1 MIINVNSVN
10 KLGFIDFD
18 IDPKLDLIAEIK
30 RLKQEKKATILAHY
44 YQTPEVQDIA
54 DFVGDSLA
62 LSQKV
67 VDINSDIIVFAGVKF
82 MAETTK
88 ILSPDKKVILPDLNA
103 GCSLADSCN
112 YKEFKEFLKDY
123 PNHTVVTYVNTTAEI
138 KSLSHIC
145 CTSSNAIKIV
155 NSVPREKGVVFAPDK
170 NLGNYIKSLTD
181 RENMV
186 IWNGAC
192 HVHEEFSVEAITEL
206 NRKYPNAKVIAH
218 PECKKPVLILADFI
232 GSTAQ
237 LLQFTKED
245 SCKEYIVATESG
257 IIHQMKKSNP
267 EKKFLSP
274 PPVATNCGCS
284 ECNFMKMITLKKI
297 YLSLKYE
304 LPVIEL
310 DKELMDKA
318 RLPILKMLE
327 ISK

>member
-10 KLGFIDFD
+10 KLGFVDLE

-30 RLKQEKKATILAHY
+30 RLKQEKNATILAHY
-44 YQTPEVQDIA
+44 YQNPEIQDIA

-67 VDINSDIIVFAGVKF
+67 VDIKSDIIVFAGVKF

-88 ILSPDKKVILPDLNA
+88 ILSPTKKVILPDLNA

-112 YKEFKEFLKDY
+112 YEDFKKFLIDY
-123 PNHTVVTYVNTTAEI
+123 PIHVVVTYVNTTADI

-145 CTSSNAIKIV
+145 CTSSNAVKIV
-155 NSVPREKGVVFAPDK
+155 NSIPKDKGVVFAPDR
-170 NLGNYIKSLTD
+170 NLGNYIKNLTD

-186 IWNGAC
+186 IWDGAC
-192 HVHEEFSVEAITEL
+192 HVHEEFSVEAIVDL
-206 NRKYPNAKVIAH
+206 KKKYPKAKVIAH
-218 PECKKPVLILADFI
+218 PECKRPVLLLAEFI
-232 GSTAQ
+232 GSTAE
-237 LLQFTKED
+237 LLKFTKTD
-245 SCKEYIVATESG
+245 GSQEYIVATESG
-257 IIHQMKKSNP
+257 IIHQMKRENP
-267 EKKFLSP
+267 NKIFISP
-274 PPVATNCGCS
+274 PPIASNCGCS
-284 ECNFMKMITLKKI
+284 ECKFMKMITLKKI

-310 DKELMDKA
+310 DEKLMDKA